1 MPKVAKPRQV
11 GTSAINGVSVE
22 LFELDAKTKVKDKDG
37 KETETKFTY
46 QFPQFPDAATRDEV
60 ITALTYQNSKKETVD
75 GWSVL
80 LGYANTALKNEKR
93 SAKLNEINGILKLRE
108 DPEAAINGM
117 VEQMVTAYGVPR
129 EMAEANIRAMIAQ
142 GTFKL
147 PGSETPAGA

>member
-1 MPKVAKPRQV
+1 MPKVASKPRQV
-11 GTSAINGVSVE
+11 GTSNINNVAVT
-22 LFELDAKTKVKDKDG
+22 LFELDAKTKDSEDK
-37 KETETKFTY
+37 ETKFTY
-46 QFPQFPDAATRDEV
+46 QFPQFPDSTTSQELEK
-60 ITALTYQNSKKETVD
+60 ALTYTNSKKETVS
-75 GWSVL
+75 GLSVL
-80 LGYANTALKNEKR
+80 VGYVNSALKGEKR

-147 PGSETPAGA
+147 PETSATT

>member
-1 MPKVAKPRQV
+1 MPKAASKPRQV
-11 GTSAINGVSVE
+11 GTSVINDVAVT
-22 LFELDAKTKVKDKDG
+22 LFETDAKTKDSEDK
-37 KETETKFTY
+37 ETKFTY
-46 QFPQFPDAATRDEV
+46 QFPQFPDATTSQDLEK
-60 ITALTYQNSKKETVD
+60 ALTYTNSKKETVS
-75 GWSVL
+75 GLSVL
-80 LGYANTALKNEKR
+80 VGYVNSALKGEKR

-147 PGSETPAGA
+147 PETQPTA

>member
-1 MPKVAKPRQV
+1 MPKVAKPRTV
-11 GTSAINGVSVE
+11 GTSTINGVSVE
-22 LFELDAKTKVKDKDG
+22 LFELNAKTEDSEGNK
-37 KETETKFTY
+37 TEFTY
-46 QFPQFPDAATRDEV
+46 QFPQFPPTTSRDDV
-60 ITALTYQNSKKETVD
+60 VKALTYTNSKKETVD

-80 LGYANTALKNEKR
+80 LDYANSALKNEKR
-93 SAKLNEINGILKLRE
+93 GAKLNEINGILKLRE

>member
-22 LFELDAKTKVKDKDG
+22 LFELNAKTKDSEGNK
-37 KETETKFTY
+37 TEFTY
-46 QFPQFPDAATRDEV
+46 QFPQFPNTTSRDDV
-60 ITALTYQNSKKETVD
+60 VKALTYQNSKKETVD

-80 LGYANTALKNEKR
+80 LDYANSALKNEKR

-147 PGSETPAGA
+147 PGSTEQPTA